1 MYIISQ
7 LYFDVKKTFRRSKNP
22 IANETVDIFTHFLL
36 QMSFN
41 SSKKTTNLSNYL
53 FLTLL

>member
-22 IANETVDIFTHFLL
+22 IANEIVDIFTHFLL